1 MPDFRPM
8 PLSEWSP
15 VNSSLEPDRETAD
28 LRLLLDAGLPV
39 APVVVVP
46 APAEEEFY
54 RLNNLAAR
62 LEALFCAVD
71 LVDPDDEDVEDLSP
85 AAQALVADHY
95 LLDEFIDAFY
105 ESTATLPDTIRVRR
119 PDDAGSV
126 VRRGRASLLALKGSW
141 SGDWAFDAL
150 WARLSVGGPLLPR
163 ARSTLLHAP
172 AFERMSAN
180 ELDAAALLG
189 SPVTLLGD
197 PRHGITTLRR
207 PAQR

>member
-1 MPDFRPM
+1 MPDVRPM
-8 PLSEWSP
+8 PFHEWSP
-15 VNSSLEPDRETAD
+15 VNAALEPDRETVD

-54 RLNNLAAR
+54 RLNNLATR

-71 LVDPDDEDVEDLSP
+71 LVDPDDEDVEDLAP
-85 AAQALVADHY
+85 AAQALVAGHY

-105 ESTATLPDTIRVRR
+105 ESTAALPETIRVRR
-119 PDDAGSV
+119 PGDDGFVA
-126 VRRGRASLLALKGSW
+126 RRGRASLLALKGSW
-141 SGDWAFDAL
+141 SGDWAFDAI
-150 WARLSVGGPLLPR
+150 WARLSAGGALLPR
-163 ARSTLLHAP
+163 ARPTLLHAP
-172 AFERMSAN
+172 ALERMSVE

-197 PRHGITTLRR
+197 PGHGITSVRR
-207 PAQR
+207 PARR